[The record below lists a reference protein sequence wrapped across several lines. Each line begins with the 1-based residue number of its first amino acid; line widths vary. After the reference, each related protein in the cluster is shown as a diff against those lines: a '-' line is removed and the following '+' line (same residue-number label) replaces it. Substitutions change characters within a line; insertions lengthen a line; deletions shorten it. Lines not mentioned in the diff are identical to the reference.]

1 MDPKKLKEII
11 EKRNALAKERN
22 ELVEKAAIETRALD
36 DDEKAKVAEFDE
48 QIRELDETIEL
59 AKNAIDPA
67 VYTPAD
73 QPDPEARAAE
83 TEEQIQKREIADF
96 AAYVRAKANDEQR
109 ATNLTKTENGAIIP
123 KTIANMIIKQIVE
136 ISPIYD
142 RATKFPVKGTLAIP
156 YYDEQTD
163 HITVAWQDEFKEPDS
178 HAGKFTTIELTGH
191 LASALTLISKSLLNN
206 NDFDLVSFMVND
218 MAQKIAI
225 FLEAKLLHTDED
237 EKVDGLKDVKLI
249 TTAAAQDAVT
259 ADELIQLQDSI
270 RDMFQNNAIWIM
282 NRKTRTAIRLL
293 KDQEGR
299 YMLQG
304 GDISSPFGTTL
315 LGKPIYVTDAMP
327 DMAADKIAIYY
338 GDFSGLAVQTIEDPS
353 IQVLTEHFYAQHA
366 IGLNSW
372 FEFDSKVMDAQKI
385 AALKMAAGD

>member
-1 MDPKKLKEII
+1 MNLKELI
-11 EKRNALAKERN
+11 EERN
-22 ELVEKAAIETRALD
+22 SLAEQANGIVEAATEETRALT
-36 DDEKAKVAEFDE
+36 DEEKTQHEDLTS
-48 QIRELDETIEL
+48 QIRALDETIEM

-67 VYTPAD
+67 DFAPVDETAN
-73 QPDPEARAAE
+73 ETRAVE
-83 TEEQIQKREIADF
+83 TREQIEKREIAEFADF
-96 AAYVRAKANDEQR
+96 IRARANGEVRS
-109 ATNLTKTENGAIIP
+109 TNLTKTDNGAIIP

-142 RATKFPVKGTLAIP
+142 RASKFPVKGTLAIP

-178 HAGKFTTIELTGH
+178 HSGKFTTIELTGH

-218 MAQKIAI
+218 MAEKIAVFI
-225 FLEAKLLHTDED
+225 EAKLLHVDED
-237 EKVDGLKDVKLI
+237 EKADGLKDVKLI
-249 TTAAAQDAVT
+249 TTAAAQDALT
-259 ADELIQLQDSI
+259 ADELIDVQDSI

-282 NRKTRTAIRLL
+282 NRKTRTAIRKL

-304 GDISSPFGTTL
+304 GDISSPFGNTL
-315 LGKPIYVTDAMP
+315 LGKPVYVTDAMP

-353 IQVLTEHFYAQHA
+353 IQVLSEHFYVQHA
-366 IGLNSW
+366 IGLNAW

-385 AALKMAAGD
+385 ACLKMAAGN

>member
-1 MDPKKLKEII
+1 MNLKELI
-11 EKRNALAKERN
+11 ERRNALAEEAN
-22 ELVEKAAIETRALD
+22 AVVETAATETRAMTE
-36 DDEKAKVAEFDE
+36 DEKVKHAELSE
-48 QIRELDETIEL
+48 QVRALDETIEA
-59 AKNAIDPA
+59 AKAAIDPA
-67 VYTPAD
+67 EYTPVDETAI
-73 QPDPEARAAE
+73 EARAAE
-83 TEEQIQKREIADF
+83 TAEQVEKREIAEF
-96 AAYVRAKANDEQR
+96 ADYIRARANGEVR
-109 ATNLTKTENGAIIP
+109 ATNLTKTDNGAIIP

-218 MAQKIAI
+218 MAEKIAVFI
-225 FLEAKLLHTDED
+225 EAKLLHTDED
-237 EKVDGLKDVKLI
+237 EKVDGLKDTKLI

-259 ADELIQLQDSI
+259 CDELIDLQDSI

-282 NRKTRTAIRLL
+282 NRKTRTAIRKL

-304 GDISSPFGTTL
+304 GDVSSPFGTTL

-366 IGLNSW
+366 IGLNAW
-372 FEFDSKVMDAQKI
+372 FEFDSKVMDAQKV
-385 AALKMAAGD
+385 ACLKMAAGD